1 MKWIITI
8 MNTPNKLT
16 ILRVLLVP
24 VFLIFLMV
32 EQIPYNYVYALVF
45 FIAASLTDLFDGY
58 LARKN
63 NQVTTFGKFL
73 DPLAD
78 KVLVLA
84 AMICFIELG
93 LASAVAVIIIVAR
106 EFMVTSIRLVASS
119 TGGKVI
125 AASMIGKVKT
135 VIQMVA
141 IITTLVMI
149 SIDQFISLTQYIN
162 FALVANILMWVAAVI
177 TVISGLEYLIQN
189 KSAINTTK

>member
-1 MKWIITI
+1 

-24 VFLIFLMV
+24 IFLIFLMI
-32 EQIPYNYVYALVF
+32 ESIPYNYVYALFLFV
-45 FIAASLTDLFDGY
+45 AASLTDLFDGY

-78 KVLVLA
+78 KILVLA

-93 LASAVAVIIIVAR
+93 LSSSIAVIIIIAR
-106 EFMVTSIRLVASS
+106 EFMVTSLRLVAVS
-119 TGGKVI
+119 TDGKVI
-125 AASMIGKVKT
+125 AASMMGKIKT

-141 IITTLVMI
+141 VITILLLI
-149 SIDQFISLTQYIN
+149 AINQFITLPTVINVSLISNT
-162 FALVANILMWVAAVI
+162 LMWIAAAI
-177 TVISGLEYLIQN
+177 TVISGIEYMAKN
-189 KSAINTTK
+189 KQAVNTTK